1 MFGRTSILLL
11 VVTSFLTA
19 GDESAILREREDML
33 ARAVRAKDKVV
44 LSTLT
49 NNGFH
54 VSWTCGSGMRNFS
67 AESLREDWID
77 DLIRLRI
84 DTYEAV
90 ISKIRL
96 VKGDQAFV
104 DLDEFWTLHSPHGA
118 PIERRFHTSDAW
130 FKLQGVWKL
139 VARTAARYPRDCLD
153 GLN

>member
-1 MFGRTSILLL
+1 MFGKMSALL
-11 VVTSFLTA
+11 VIVTSLLTA
-19 GDESAILREREDML
+19 GDESATLRERENAL

-54 VSWTCGSGMRNFS
+54 VSWTCGSVVHNSS

-96 VKGDQAFV
+96 AKGDEAFV

-118 PIERRFHTSDAW
+118 RIERRFRTSDTW
-130 FKLQGVWKL
+130 FKLQGAWKL
-139 VARTAARYPRDCLD
+139 TARISARYPRDCPD
-153 GLN
+153 GLH